1 MFIALHHLETCA
13 PQDRDVQAEY
23 MSRVTERAIGMVGAI
38 NKLRLRS
45 PDSSAKDVVAD
56 DPGHVAL

>member
-13 PQDRDVQAEY
+13 PEERNVHADY
-23 MSRVTERAIGMVGAI
+23 ISLLTERAIGMAGAI
-38 NKLRLRS
+38 NMLLLRS
-45 PDSSAKDVVAD
+45 KDSSAKDVVAD